1 MPSLFCVHI
10 LAVFAAVLREWLQ
23 IERGE
28 GVMHEAV
35 KVVKPRAGEGER
47 GRELRE
53 GRGRDQFEGKTQKFV
68 ESEERVREG
77 IAKMRGNRGG
87 VRRNEV

>member
-1 MPSLFCVHI
+1 MR
-10 LAVFAAVLREWLQ
+10 ARAR
-23 IERGE
+23 RTGE
-28 GVMHEAV
+28 G
-35 KVVKPRAGEGER
+35 
-47 GRELRE
+47 ELRE